1 MNMWPR
7 ALSHVEGASGYRVG
21 SSGVGR
27 VAEDMVIV
35 ESTRVIGSSLK
46 TEDVL
51 SLGNM

>member
-21 SSGVGR
+21 SSGVGKT
-27 VAEDMVIV
+27 AEDMVTIK
-35 ESTRVIGSSLK
+35 STRVIGSNPK